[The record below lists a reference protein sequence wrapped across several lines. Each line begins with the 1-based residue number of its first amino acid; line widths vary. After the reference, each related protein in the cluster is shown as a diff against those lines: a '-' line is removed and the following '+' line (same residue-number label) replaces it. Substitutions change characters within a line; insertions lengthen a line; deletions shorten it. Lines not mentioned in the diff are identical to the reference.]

1 MTLRRQEIKDKIE
14 AMSWT
19 EYVITHLLKA
29 KLQPEKTIAVLV
41 PDEKT
46 KQFFDKA
53 ISELCEQS
61 YEAWQLETKIAT
73 KH

>member
-1 MTLRRQEIKDKIE
+1 MTFRKEQIKHEIE

-29 KLQPEKTIAVLV
+29 KLQPEKTISVLV

-46 KQFFDKA
+46 KLFIDKA

-61 YEAWQLETKIAT
+61 YEAWQLETKIT
-73 KH
+73 TVH

>member
-1 MTLRRQEIKDKIE
+1 MTLRREQIKEQIE

-46 KQFFDKA
+46 KQFIDKA